1 MQACGRRI
9 RVKIKEAKKPEIT
22 VKLSDL
28 KDISKLMQKLEE
40 GNKEVTFYGLLCQEC
55 FKKFLKHS

>member
-1 MQACGRRI
+1 MGRI
-9 RVKIKEAKKPEIT
+9 RVKIKEKKPEIT

-40 GNKEVTFYGLLCQEC
+40 GNKEVRFYDLLCQEC